1 VTNRPATERAA
12 IDHAQRWGAPRFVS
26 RAPGRVNLI
35 GEHTDY
41 NDGFALPMALPF
53 DTAIAWSDHGDPETG
68 TITVTSE
75 GFGDVAFH
83 PFDEPR
89 GVVPWATHIAGV
101 VALLREHGVP
111 TGGWRAAIATDIPVG
126 ASLSSSAALEV
137 ALTTGLLA
145 RAGVSWTPIEI
156 ARLGQ
161 RVENEIVGLGSGIMD
176 QFISAGAVA
185 GHASLMD
192 CRATTLQPI
201 PLPDG
206 VVVAILDTKTRR
218 VLAEAAYG
226 DRRAS
231 CERAVAD
238 LGVAALRD
246 VTVEQLIRVVDP
258 VDRRRARHV
267 VTDNARTL
275 EAVAALLRNDVVE
288 FGRLMT
294 ESHVSLRDD
303 FEVSAPALDIIVEI
317 ALDAPGCLGA
327 RMTGG
332 GFAGCAVALVSSEHA
347 DAFGRVVTDNYRFEG
362 HTASVWICAPSA
374 GASVLS

>member
-1 VTNRPATERAA
+1 MNHRAIEQA
-12 IDHAQRWGAPRFVS
+12 KTDHAHRWGPPRFLS

-41 NDGFALPMALPF
+41 NEGFALPMALPF
-53 DTAIAWSDHGDPETG
+53 DTAIAWSDHGDPDSG
-68 TITVTSE
+68 TVIVSSD
-75 GFGDVAFH
+75 GFGDLEIDPAG
-83 PFDEPR
+83 DPR
-89 GVVPWATHIAGV
+89 SVVPWARHIAGV
-101 VALLREHGVP
+101 VTLLREHGIR

-137 ALTTGLLA
+137 ALVTGLLA
-145 RAGVSWTPIEI
+145 RADVSWSPIEV
-156 ARLGQ
+156 ARLSQ

-201 PLPDG
+201 PLPSG
-206 VVVAILDTKTRR
+206 AAVAIMDTRTRR

-231 CERAVAD
+231 CERAVAE
-238 LGVAALRD
+238 LGVVALRD
-246 VTVEQLIRVVDP
+246 VTVEQLSQVTDP

-275 EAVAALLRNDVVE
+275 RAVDALKRHDVSE
-288 FGRLMT
+288 FGRLMS
-294 ESHVSLRDD
+294 ESHISLRDD
-303 FEVSAPALDIIVEI
+303 FEVSAPALDHIVEI

-332 GFAGCAVALVSSEHA
+332 GFAGCAVALVSSEHTE
-347 DAFGRVVTDNYRFEG
+347 AFGRSVIDRYQFDG
-362 HTASVWICAPSA
+362 LTAAVWICAPSA
-374 GASVLS
+374 GAATVPV